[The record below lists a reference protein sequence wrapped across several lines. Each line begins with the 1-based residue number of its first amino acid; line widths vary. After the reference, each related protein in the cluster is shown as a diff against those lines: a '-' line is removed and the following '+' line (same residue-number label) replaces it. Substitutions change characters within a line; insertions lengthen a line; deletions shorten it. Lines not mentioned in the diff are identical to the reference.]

1 MMKFVTSV
9 SMTLASLLVMGDT
22 ELSNEASASQVIGY
36 AYDVKTKDLLYTEH
50 HQVKTLH
57 DYGIVYKDAKG
68 EVFATK
74 TIDFSRSRI
83 TPSFQQTN
91 ELLGEQ
97 ITVRPLEA
105 GFEVTYQPDGESP
118 KQQEQLEASSTMVID
133 AGFDGVI
140 KQNWQTL
147 TLGEAVDVDFLA
159 PTELRTFRF
168 RFKQADCLAGSAQD
182 ATCFSLSPRSWLV
195 KLAVAPIIVA
205 YNPEQQ
211 LIRFTGRSNI
221 CDESGKYHTADIHYQ
236 YF

>member
-1 MMKFVTSV
+1 MMKFVTTV
-9 SMTLASLLVMGDT
+9 SMTLASSFVMADT
-22 ELSNEASASQVIGY
+22 ASSNEVSAAQIIGY
-36 AYDVKTKDLLYTEH
+36 AYDVKSKDLLYTEH
-50 HQVKTLH
+50 HQVKTPQ
-57 DYGIVYKDAKG
+57 DYDIVYKDPKG
-68 EVFATK
+68 AVFATK
-74 TIDFSRSRI
+74 SIDFSRSRI

-105 GFEVTYQPDGESP
+105 GFEVAYQPDGESP
-118 KQQEQLEASSTMVID
+118 QQQEQLAANPAMVID
-133 AGFDGVI
+133 AGFDGMI
-140 KQNWQTL
+140 KQHWQTL